1 MAVDQTEAMIAAI
14 KAQLEKE
21 RAAEA
26 AKQKRLEEEQAL
38 KNLSSNKKKS
48 SDSGSKSQ
56 YKTLS
61 AEELARIEEKKR
73 RKREEAL
80 GIVHEDKPEE
90 TENNEAETNKPD
102 TNKEAEGEAK
112 EVKTEDKNDKQEM
125 PKISLNLGGIADEGL
140 GGLGSVPS
148 EGGLSGKTEDAGS
161 GLGASLNIKGKVD
174 DSLSPSKVGE
184 AEKQTLTDDSVRF
197 DEDDMSSVAADDAE
211 WTPGKNVEVKE
222 VKTPKGNDKNG
233 DLFSILPDRNKNAS
247 DVSSMYDID
256 DDDDDDFLGAGIEN
270 LSNIDETSE
279 EEAARIK
286 AEEEARKKAEEEA
299 KKKAEEEAKKKA
311 EEEAKRKAAEEENRK
326 KVEEA
331 RKKAAVE
338 KARIEAETK
347 KKQAIELAER
357 KAQDAKNVVETAQ
370 KTIADSE
377 KEEKELKLQLEE
389 CAKKKAAYDDKVKA
403 EFDAKKKADEELLAK
418 EDAEL
423 DSKVTSIKK
432 EIEDTNKKA
441 QNESDKVLKE
451 CDPETI
457 KTKIINDAQ
466 AVADAAIKKL
476 ADAKKANIE
485 KHEAEYA
492 KACKDAETSS
502 TKLEE
507 DKKKAIEA
515 AKEKKEKQNDK
526 AKKLM
531 DDAEQNKQR
540 AGVIFTDSKKAE
552 EEAASNLKNTTEME
566 SESLKAL
573 AGLEN
578 KLAESETKLKTAMN
592 NNDSAAKAIDTAK
605 KALKDAEAKEAEA
618 LKKLEEARSAKA
630 AAEARISKG
639 EADKKKHQSEI
650 DTLNEE
656 KKTTNADIAETKKN
670 VESFKAAKAEAQQ
683 ALDAAKKSVVEAEDL
698 LSKAENAE
706 EEAEQILEKAKIEE
720 EVEIQNAEKTAADGK
735 DNLEKEKKA
744 RDDAHEKFLADEEE
758 KYATGEAAELEKVQS
773 AAMTAEKEAADSR
786 KKAEEA
792 AKKLLDAAKKKEEEL
807 KKKIA
812 DLKTEQAERIV
823 ARKAAD
829 EEAVKKAEEKKKHDL
844 DSLLKE
850 EISTKKQLEE
860 VTSRAAAAAK
870 VLEKAVK
877 KEEEARKQA
886 ELLKAGK
893 LDEAAK
899 IDVSLEATDEA
910 AVEAEQSEINQE
922 MKKALPAE
930 AKYLYKY
937 LCVNPAG
944 AQIVNV
950 LQTMKVDPKRSKNLV
965 ILGLHGFGSAK
976 IGEDFA
982 ECYYD
987 LGFCTSPAKAKVK
1000 AKVINSGKLAGAVTK
1015 LKGGC
1020 LIVESAGL
1028 ITPERFKEMVDL
1040 CSTEKN
1046 DVKVILTG
1054 EKVALSKMLADNMTQ
1069 ARSFNNR
1076 VYFDQIKEENMIV
1089 IAKEYIIEKGYK
1101 YEDGID
1107 GNIKNVLMA
1116 MESGNIDRLLT
1127 AIDEAIERADARNA
1141 EAKKVM
1147 KTDIK

>member
-1 MAVDQTEAMIAAI
+1 
-14 KAQLEKE
+14 
-21 RAAEA
+21 
-26 AKQKRLEEEQAL
+26 
-38 KNLSSNKKKS
+38 
-48 SDSGSKSQ
+48 
-56 YKTLS
+56 
-61 AEELARIEEKKR
+61 
-73 RKREEAL
+73 
-80 GIVHEDKPEE
+80 
-90 TENNEAETNKPD
+90 
-102 TNKEAEGEAK
+102 
-112 EVKTEDKNDKQEM
+112 
-125 PKISLNLGGIADEGL
+125 
-140 GGLGSVPS
+140 
-148 EGGLSGKTEDAGS
+148 
-161 GLGASLNIKGKVD
+161 
-174 DSLSPSKVGE
+174 
-184 AEKQTLTDDSVRF
+184 
-197 DEDDMSSVAADDAE
+197 
-211 WTPGKNVEVKE
+211 
-222 VKTPKGNDKNG
+222 
-233 DLFSILPDRNKNAS
+233 
-247 DVSSMYDID
+247 
-256 DDDDDDFLGAGIEN
+256 
-270 LSNIDETSE
+270 
-279 EEAARIK
+279 
-286 AEEEARKKAEEEA
+286 
-299 KKKAEEEAKKKA
+299 
-311 EEEAKRKAAEEENRK
+311 
-326 KVEEA
+326 
-331 RKKAAVE
+331 
-338 KARIEAETK
+338 
-347 KKQAIELAER
+347 
-357 KAQDAKNVVETAQ
+357 
-370 KTIADSE
+370 
-377 KEEKELKLQLEE
+377 
-389 CAKKKAAYDDKVKA
+389 
-403 EFDAKKKADEELLAK
+403 
-418 EDAEL
+418 
-423 DSKVTSIKK
+423 
-432 EIEDTNKKA
+432 
-441 QNESDKVLKE
+441 
-451 CDPETI
+451 
-457 KTKIINDAQ
+457 
-466 AVADAAIKKL
+466 
-476 ADAKKANIE
+476 
-485 KHEAEYA
+485 
-492 KACKDAETSS
+492 
-502 TKLEE
+502 
-507 DKKKAIEA
+507 
-515 AKEKKEKQNDK
+515 
-526 AKKLM
+526 M

-735 DNLEKEKKA
+735 DNLE
-744 RDDAHEKFLADEEE
+744 
-758 KYATGEAAELEKVQS
+758 
-773 AAMTAEKEAADSR
+773 
-786 KKAEEA
+786 
-792 AKKLLDAAKKKEEEL
+792 
-807 KKKIA
+807 
-812 DLKTEQAERIV
+812 
-823 ARKAAD
+823 
-829 EEAVKKAEEKKKHDL
+829 
-844 DSLLKE
+844 E

>member
-112 EVKTEDKNDKQEM
+112 EAKTEDKNDKQEM

-256 DDDDDDFLGAGIEN
+256 DDDDDFLGAGIEN
-270 LSNIDETSE
+270 LSNIDETS
-279 EEAARIK
+279 
-286 AEEEARKKAEEEA
+286 
-299 KKKAEEEAKKKA
+299 
-311 EEEAKRKAAEEENRK
+311 EEAKRKAAEEENRK

>member
-112 EVKTEDKNDKQEM
+112 EAKTEDKNDKQEM

-256 DDDDDDFLGAGIEN
+256 DDDDDFLGAGIEN

-286 AEEEARKKAEEEA
+286 AEEEAR
-299 KKKAEEEAKKKA
+299 KKAEEEAKKKA

>member
-1 MAVDQTEAMIAAI
+1 M
-14 KAQLEKE
+14 
-21 RAAEA
+21 
-26 AKQKRLEEEQAL
+26 
-38 KNLSSNKKKS
+38 
-48 SDSGSKSQ
+48 
-56 YKTLS
+56 
-61 AEELARIEEKKR
+61 
-73 RKREEAL
+73 
-80 GIVHEDKPEE
+80 
-90 TENNEAETNKPD
+90 
-102 TNKEAEGEAK
+102 
-112 EVKTEDKNDKQEM
+112 
-125 PKISLNLGGIADEGL
+125 
-140 GGLGSVPS
+140 
-148 EGGLSGKTEDAGS
+148 SGKTEDAGS

-256 DDDDDDFLGAGIEN
+256 DDDDDFLGAGIEN

-286 AEEEARKKAEEEA
+286 AEEEAR
-299 KKKAEEEAKKKA
+299 KKAEEEAKKKA